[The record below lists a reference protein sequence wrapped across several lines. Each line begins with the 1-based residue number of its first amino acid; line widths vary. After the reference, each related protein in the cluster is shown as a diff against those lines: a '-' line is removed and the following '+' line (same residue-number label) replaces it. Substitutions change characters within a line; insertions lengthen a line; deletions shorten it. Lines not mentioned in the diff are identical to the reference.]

1 MRTDNWELNEIAN
14 KNIGGGGREVL
25 DQTLNNSFRELNQQV
40 DQDLDERES
49 QMAAERENEENEVT
63 QDKPEIKIEEC
74 SCTRLIVDRSLPP
87 RCISYFHATS
97 LARARA
103 LQYLLRW
110 LFKSI
115 VKCHI
120 ILLHTPALQTR

>member
-49 QMAAERENEENEVT
+49 QMVAERENEENEV
-63 QDKPEIKIEEC
+63 
-74 SCTRLIVDRSLPP
+74 SP
-87 RCISYFHATS
+87 R
-97 LARARA
+97 
-103 LQYLLRW
+103 
-110 LFKSI
+110 
-115 VKCHI
+115 
-120 ILLHTPALQTR
+120 